1 MADDFVKQ
9 FQSGPPVHTPKSLE
23 ENLREEAIE
32 WEARK
37 RADPKLVDAAW
48 TDINDAMTVQH
59 QAAPTHEPTAA
70 ERDQQEKDERQFLEA
85 FERGLS
91 ERLVSYQMAVKRCS
105 KDGEGQGWRIFVRDS
120 AGRPFDVRISYDE
133 AIRAGQRYGDR
144 MGQELMSI
152 VTRRLLG
159 AREAYFRRMQ

>member
-1 MADDFVKQ
+1 MADDFVRQ
-9 FQSGPPVHTPKSLE
+9 FQHGLPVHTPKSLE

-32 WEARK
+32 WEERK
-37 RADPKLVDAAW
+37 RREPGLVAAAYD
-48 TDINDAMTVQH
+48 DIQDAMTVQH

-70 ERDQQEKDERQFLEA
+70 EREQTERDERQFLEA
-85 FERGLS
+85 FHRGLS
-91 ERLVSYQMAVKRCS
+91 DRLVRYQMAVTRCA
-105 KDGEGQGWRIFVRDS
+105 KDGEGQGWRVLVRDS

-133 AIRAGQRYGDR
+133 AIGAGQKYGAA